1 MMLKKL
7 DSCMQKRL
15 IHALTSCT
23 KVNATQ
29 ARDASARPEAANF
42 QRKAQAACLPALETG
57 RPVSSG
63 RGNKSKNK
71 HMGLHQTKKLLHSKG
86 NYQQNE
92 MTTSRMK
99 RENICKSYLVMN
111 WYPKYKTHTH
121 IIWLKPNNPT
131 KKWAEDL
138 NRHFSKDIQIHEKCW
153 TSLIIRELQ
162 TKTTVR
168 MAVIKKDKK

>member
-71 HMGLHQTKKLLHSKG
+71 HMGLHQTKKLFTMKET
-86 NYQQNE
+86 QQNE
-92 MTTSRMK
+92 K
-99 RENICKSYLVMN
+99 AA
-111 WYPKYKTHTH
+111 H
-121 IIWLKPNNPT
+121 
-131 KKWAEDL
+131 
-138 NRHFSKDIQIHEKCW
+138 
-153 TSLIIRELQ
+153 
-162 TKTTVR
+162 
-168 MAVIKKDKK
+168 